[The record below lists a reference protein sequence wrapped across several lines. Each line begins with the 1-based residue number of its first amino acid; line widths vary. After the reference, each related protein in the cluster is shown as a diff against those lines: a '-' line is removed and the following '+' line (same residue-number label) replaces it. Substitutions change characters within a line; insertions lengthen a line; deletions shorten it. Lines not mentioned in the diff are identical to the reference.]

1 MGGGRGDPGAAVEV
15 GSRATEGTRTEIG
28 RGALEPGTEI
38 VVGENA
44 DEPLATA
51 DNNPFG
57 PPQFGRGKA
66 RKKGA

>member
-1 MGGGRGDPGAAVEV
+1 MRRGDFVSPVEV
-15 GSRATEGTRTEIG
+15 EIGTTDGTRTEIV
-28 RGALEPGTEI
+28 RGDLEPGTEI
-38 VVGENA
+38 VLGENA
-44 DEPLATA
+44 DEPLARA